1 MRFLCETKDLA
12 ISSHSLIMKK
22 LLLLL
27 ATICF
32 ISCEC
37 PYCGEKNCR
46 CGDDGPYGI
55 HYDYDYFC
63 AEKLLGEWQATYG
76 CQVGNLELKDIKFFD
91 GWRCDITMTQVR
103 NTDWYTETWTY
114 TYYGNTIK
122 FARNDGRTAFSFK
135 VSGYIYP
142 ELYLEDSFGTYT
154 WRKIRPY
161 SCIN

>member
-1 MRFLCETKDLA
+1 
-12 ISSHSLIMKK
+12 MKK

-27 ATICF
+27 VTICF
-32 ISCEC
+32 VACEC
-37 PYCGEKNCR
+37 PYCGEKTCR
-46 CGDDGPYGI
+46 CGNHDRYGV

-63 AEKLLGEWQATYG
+63 ADKLLGEWQVTYG
-76 CQVGNLELKDIKFFD
+76 CQVGNIELKDIKFFD
-91 GWRCDITMTQVR
+91 GWRCDITMAQVR
-103 NTDWYTETWTY
+103 STDWYTETWTY

-122 FARNDGRTAFSFK
+122 FARNDGRTVISFK

>member
-1 MRFLCETKDLA
+1 
-12 ISSHSLIMKK
+12 MKK

-103 NTDWYTETWTY
+103 NTGTLRHGHTLIMAIPSSSQETMVEQPFHL
-114 TYYGNTIK
+114 K
-122 FARNDGRTAFSFK
+122 
-135 VSGYIYP
+135 
-142 ELYLEDSFGTYT
+142 
-154 WRKIRPY
+154 
-161 SCIN
+161 